1 MFKPRSWFAPLLS
14 TVMGLGAA
22 ILTAIP
28 GQAAE
33 NITVRWA
40 GTDITISVNDLNNFA
55 QGRPVGSDLRA
66 LLTLVSPE
74 VQQSIREALTSPV
87 PISPQSI
94 QQIVNRGDT
103 FSIFLTRLS
112 NVIRA
117 EPAVSLTDPVI
128 ATAIITAAQ
137 SPQGLSF
144 LSAIQSF
151 PAETLLFDLNIFLT
165 YLQQLNDQ
173 LLATEAIVN
182 RIQQRSQ
189 PADANLQQRYQS
201 PGPNAVQVQTLN
213 WQDPQRN
220 RPVPTDVYLPSGT
233 TQNLPL
239 VVISH
244 GLGESRQTF
253 AYLARHLAS
262 HGYAVAV
269 PEHVTT
275 SAQSFE
281 NILVGISSPP
291 GPQAL
296 LDIPTDIRFVL
307 DQLAATRTIAA
318 RVQTQKAAVI
328 GHSYGG
334 YGAIAVA
341 GAPLSP
347 VNARQQCEPLDR
359 FRNNLSTLLQCIAI
373 NLPQPSYSL
382 SDPRIV
388 AAVAADGLSS
398 DVFGPASLAQV
409 TVPTLIWGGSRD
421 VVTPLKPEA
430 VAAFQQLG
438 SRQKWLALAVNG
450 THFTVLPPNSQ
461 QPQGFQINL
470 PPELIGPSQAA
481 GNRLFQGLTLA
492 FLDQTLRGQPAS
504 LLPSTGTTTIAT
516 PELQVLL
523 TQQAP

>member
-1 MFKPRSWFAPLLS
+1 MLKPRSWFATLLS
-14 TVMGLGAA
+14 TAMGLGAA
-22 ILTAIP
+22 VLTAVP

-33 NITVRWA
+33 NITVRWS
-40 GTDITISVNDLNNFA
+40 GTDITISVADLNNFA
-55 QGRPVGSDLRA
+55 QGRPVGSDLRS

-74 VQQSIREALTSPV
+74 VQQSIREALTAPV
-87 PISPQSI
+87 PISTQAI

-103 FSIFLTRLS
+103 FSIFLTRLG

-117 EPAVSLTDPVI
+117 EPPVSLSDPAV
-128 ATAIITAAQ
+128 ATAITTAAQ

-144 LSAIQSF
+144 LSAIQTF
-151 PAETLLFDLNIFLT
+151 PADTLLFDLNVFLD
-165 YLQQLNDQ
+165 YLQQLNQQ

-182 RIQQRSQ
+182 RLKTASQ
-189 PADANLQQRYQS
+189 PVDANLQQRYQS

-220 RPVPTDVYLPSGT
+220 RPVPTDLYLPSGT
-233 TQNLPL
+233 ANNLPL

-244 GLGESRQTF
+244 GLGENRQTF

-262 HGYAVAV
+262 HGYAVAL

-296 LDIPTDIRFVL
+296 IDIPTDIRFVL
-307 DQLAATRTIAA
+307 DQLAATPAIAN
-318 RVQTQKAAVI
+318 RVQTEKAAVI

-334 YGAIAVA
+334 YGALAVA

-373 NLPQPSYSL
+373 QLPQPNYSL

-388 AAVAADGLSS
+388 AAVAADGLAS

-430 VAAFQQLG
+430 IQAFQQLG

-450 THFTVLPPNSQ
+450 THFTVLPPTSQ
-461 QPQGFQINL
+461 PSQGFQINL
-470 PPELIGPSQAA
+470 PPELIGPSQVV
-481 GNRLFQGLTLA
+481 GNQIFQGLTLA
-492 FLDQTLRGQPAS
+492 FLDQTLRNRPAS
-504 LLPSTGTTTIAT
+504 LLPSTGTTAIAT
-516 PELQVLL
+516 PELKVLL
-523 TQQAP
+523 TPQLP